1 MLNGVSG
8 QYQSRGRR
16 TYRTSTYHARTL
28 ALTHIHSSTFITNPC
43 THIQLQNLFPPYSPS
58 RVYSDQWIS
67 FTDWLLPDTTESKAN
82 GPDITESSGQRA
94 GGLPAINSGNA
105 QVVHL
110 VTFPWVCS
118 KGRLAV
124 AQIFFYHVVHSPC
137 SLIHFFKWIFVLR
150 L

>member
-28 ALTHIHSSTFITNPC
+28 ALTHIHSSTFITHPC
-43 THIQLQNLFPPYSPS
+43 THIQLQNLFPPHSPS

-67 FTDWLLPDTTESKAN
+67 FTDWLLPDTN
-82 GPDITESSGQRA
+82 ESSGQRE

-105 QVVHL
+105 ASQEGVQPQVVHL

-118 KGRLAV
+118 KGRLPV
-124 AQIFFYHVVHSPC
+124 AQIFIMWC
-137 SLIHFFKWIFVLR
+137 IHICATSVGTTSER
-150 L
+150 